1 MPEPARSPPRIRAAG
16 SLHGR
21 LLLAATL
28 TLTGFLGATGAA
40 LYNAFRDSAEA
51 GLRERLLGYAYA
63 LLAAADEDRD
73 GRLLLPRALPDP
85 RFSNPE
91 SGVYALVRS
100 TDGRFAW
107 RSPSLTGRDG
117 DFLRPQPPGTQA
129 YHDQT
134 LGELQVQVI
143 NFGIAWE
150 DYLGSARHYTLAV
163 ASDTAPLLAEV
174 AGFRSALWTWLGGL
188 ALALLLAQALI
199 LRWGLAPLRRVAAD
213 LRRIEAGRAD
223 RLEGAYP
230 RELRGLTASL
240 NALIAS
246 SQASQQRYRNS
257 LGDLAHSLKTP
268 LAILRNAADGDPPRD
283 FRATVS
289 EQVQRMDGIVQH
301 QLRRAAAAGPGG
313 LGRALPVAPQAERLA
328 RSLAK
333 VYRDKALS
341 LEQAL
346 DPGARFFGDEG
357 DLLEVLGNLMDNACK
372 YGRSRLRITAA
383 PLAAPGSGRAGL
395 LLRVEDDGPGIDPAR
410 APEVLQRGRRMDQ
423 SMPGQGLGLSVA
435 ADIVA
440 VYGGQIGIGS
450 SALGGAALEVRF
462 PAS

>member
-1 MPEPARSPPRIRAAG
+1 MPEPAAPRSAG

-28 TLTGFLGATGAA
+28 TLAGFLGATGAA
-40 LYNAFRDSAEA
+40 LFNAFRDSAEA

-73 GRLLLPRALPDP
+73 GRLLLPQALPDP

-100 TDGRFAW
+100 EDGRFTW
-107 RSPSLTGRDG
+107 RSPSLTGRGG

-129 YHDQT
+129 YHDQA

-150 DYLGSARHYTLAV
+150 DYLGSARRYTLAV

-174 AGFRSALWTWLGGL
+174 AGFRAALWNWLGGL
-188 ALALLLAQALI
+188 ALALLGAQAI
-199 LRWGLAPLRRVAAD
+199 TLRWGLAPLRRVAAD
-213 LRRIEAGRAD
+213 LRRIEAGQTS

-230 RELRGLTASL
+230 RELQGLTANL

-268 LAILRNAADGDPPRD
+268 LAILRNAADGDSPG
-283 FRATVS
+283 FRAAVD
-289 EQVQRMDGIVQH
+289 EQVQRMDSIVQH

-313 LGRALPVAPQAERLA
+313 LALAVPVAPQVERLA
-328 RSLAK
+328 RSLSK
-333 VYRDKALS
+333 VYRDRQITV
-341 LEQAL
+341 EPVL
-346 DPGARFFGDEG
+346 DPAARFFGDVA

-372 YGRSRLRITAA
+372 YGRGRLRITAA
-383 PLAAPGSGRAGL
+383 PLPGAGRAGL

-423 SMPGQGLGLSVA
+423 RLPGQGIGLSVA

-440 VYGGQIGIGS
+440 VYGGQLEVGAS
-450 SALGGAALEVRF
+450 TLGGAALEVRF
-462 PAS
+462 PAR